1 MEKVFTP
8 EQTAE
13 LLHVATKTIKDWLR
27 SGELPGIKV
36 GRQWRVTESDL
47 QKYID
52 LRKGQ
57 SVHDKAES

>member
-36 GRQWRVTESDL
+36 GRQWRVTDSDL
-47 QKYID
+47 Q
-52 LRKGQ
+52 
-57 SVHDKAES
+57 